1 MVTKVT
7 VARGLTAGY
16 LTLKYLKEMDENYK
30 KGDWAEAA
38 KDTGWYALAMA
49 PVVAPTFFFGTVAYP
64 VTVGIGVGIV
74 STAIFLEAT
83 GLGEWEDAVDLL
95 LDPPTPKEWIEV
107 VGPAIRTEVIDPTVE
122 YVTEELWQKQL
133 VDPISDWVSRRER
146 DLREAWE
153 VTRPRA
159 PSWL

>member
-16 LTLKYLKEMDENYK
+16 LTLKYLKEMDENYEE
-30 KGDWAEAA
+30 GNWLEAA

-49 PVVAPTFFFGTVAYP
+49 PVVAPNFFFGSVAFP

-74 STAIFLEAT
+74 STAIILEVT
-83 GLGEWEDAVDLL
+83 GLGEWEDAVEIL
-95 LDPPTPKEWIEV
+95 LDPPSPKKWVEV
-107 VGPAIRTEVIDPTVE
+107 VGPAIRDELIEPTVE

-133 VDPISDWVSRRER
+133 VEPIGGWLNRRER
-146 DLREAWE
+146 DIRQAWE
-153 VTRPRA
+153 FARPRP